1 MKALV
6 LKSLYGFHLDLRMM
20 HLRATSL
27 HVRAAP
33 SHWHKLGGLRLGIPW
48 QTKWK
53 LWPWLAFLIEVVSF
67 VYWVLKLHVHPSK
80 KETGEEDCA
89 AKGPLNR
96 FGWCTKELGMNMGC
110 MEVDLSK
117 QRTEAKPL
125 QCPDLVTWRLAVGI
139 KATGNC
145 WESDFQWLVLDPA
158 VICFTWTCFWTCFV
172 SPTHLPASERK
183 QQHCNKPVRGLTS
196 SCS

>member
-6 LKSLYGFHLDLRMM
+6 LENLYGFHLDLRMM

-67 VYWVLKLHVHPSK
+67 VY
-80 KETGEEDCA
+80 
-89 AKGPLNR
+89 
-96 FGWCTKELGMNMGC
+96 
-110 MEVDLSK
+110 
-117 QRTEAKPL
+117 
-125 QCPDLVTWRLAVGI
+125 
-139 KATGNC
+139 
-145 WESDFQWLVLDPA
+145 
-158 VICFTWTCFWTCFV
+158 
-172 SPTHLPASERK
+172 
-183 QQHCNKPVRGLTS
+183 
-196 SCS
+196 